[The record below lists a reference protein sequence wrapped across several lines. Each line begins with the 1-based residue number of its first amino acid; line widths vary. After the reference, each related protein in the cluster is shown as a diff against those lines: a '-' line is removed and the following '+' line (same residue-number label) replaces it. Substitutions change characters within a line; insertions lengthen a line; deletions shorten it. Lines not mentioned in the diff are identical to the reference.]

1 MDVFEFHDV
10 IILRWSDS
18 IFWRTTLIATWAF
31 ALLCDCSMSWNSST
45 CFFKMCLQEKLLS
58 QIQQM
63 CVLIHFFED
72 NSYCNLGFYSF
83 VQWFWI
89 VWLFNPMNFFNV
101 FFKTHLLEKPFSQI
115 LQFYGSSFSWTE
127 LTCFLGSHFCENF
140 DNKLNT

>member
-1 MDVFEFHDV
+1 MVVWSTFFEN
-10 IILRWSDS
+10 
-18 IFWRTTLIATWAF
+18 
-31 ALLCDCSMSWNSST
+31 NSYCNLGFCT
-45 CFFKMCLQEKLLS
+45 FVWLFNLMNFFNMFFKTSLSEKLLS

-89 VWLFNPMNFFNV
+89 VWLFNPMKFFNV
-101 FFKTHLLEKPFSQI
+101 FFKTHLLEKPLSQI
-115 LQFYGSSFSWTE
+115 LQFYGSPFSWTE